1 MKILITGTS
10 RGIGKATAEKFLSCG
25 HTVIGMDIEGS
36 TIEHENYT
44 HLLCDVAISPLPS
57 IDGVEIIVANA
68 GIQSQSEKDIT
79 VNLGGTVRIV
89 EKYAFQPQIKAV
101 VTVASA
107 SGSTGAEFPE
117 YAASKG
123 GVIAYTKNVAQR
135 LAKYG
140 ATANSISPGGVVTEM
155 NDHILHNEKLY
166 DAVKKEALL
175 KKWATAEE
183 IAEWIYFVSVV
194 NKSMT
199 AQDVLIDNGEGANF
213 NFIW

>member
-10 RGIGKATAEKFLSCG
+10 RGIGKATAEKFLSLG
-25 HTVIGMDIEGS
+25 HTVVGLDIAPS
-36 TIEHENYT
+36 AIASENYS
-44 HLLCDVAISPLPS
+44 HFVCDVAIDPLPS
-57 IDGVEIIVANA
+57 IDGVEILIPNA
-68 GIQSQSEKDIT
+68 GVQTQTEKDIS
-79 VNLGGTVRIV
+79 VNLGGTIRVV
-89 EKYAFQPQIKAV
+89 ENYAFQPKIKAV
-101 VTVASA
+101 VTVASS

-135 LAKYG
+135 LAPYG
-140 ATANSISPGGVVTEM
+140 ATANSISPGGVITEL
-155 NDHILHNEKLY
+155 NDHILKDEKLY

-175 KKWATAEE
+175 HKWATAEE
-183 IAEWIYFVSVV
+183 IAEWIYFIAVV

-199 AQDVLIDNGEGANF
+199 AQDILIDNGEAAKF

>member
-25 HTVIGMDIEGS
+25 HSVIGMDIETG
-36 TIEHENYT
+36 TITNEKYT
-44 HLLCDVAISPLPS
+44 HLLCDVAIAPLPS
-57 IDGVEIIVANA
+57 IDGVEILVANA
-68 GIQSQSEKDIT
+68 GVQTQSEKDIT
-79 VNLGGTVRIV
+79 VNLGGTIRIV
-89 EKYAFQPQIKAV
+89 EEYAFQPQIKAV

-107 SGSTGAEFPE
+107 SGSTGSEFPE

-135 LAKYG
+135 LAPYG
-140 ATANSISPGGVVTEM
+140 ATANSISPGGVITEM
-155 NDHILHNEKLY
+155 NKHILHSDKLY
-166 DAVKKEALL
+166 DAVKQEALL
-175 KKWATAEE
+175 KKWASAEE

-199 AQDVLIDNGEGANF
+199 AQDILIDNGEAANLH
-213 NFIW
+213 FIW